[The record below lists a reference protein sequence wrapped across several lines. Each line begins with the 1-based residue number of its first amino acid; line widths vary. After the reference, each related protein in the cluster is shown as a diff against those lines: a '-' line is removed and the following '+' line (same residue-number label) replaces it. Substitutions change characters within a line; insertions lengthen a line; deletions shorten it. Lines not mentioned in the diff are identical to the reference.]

1 MMLGGIRNARERIE
15 GGMSTSQAHN
25 AQGASQNEKSADSQ
39 TLRMAGAILLAA
51 AGLSFGAWQVYGFM
65 QPREIRSASDSARMA
80 AGGPAAAKGAMPA
93 PAEGV
98 DDGIVREFLESTSPA
113 AAAALDT
120 LTNAL
125 PAKLTELGD
134 VAMTQASVQGFVG
147 LAMNKLAALMKD
159 GLVGVM
165 DRPAEASGT
174 EAPKDGQE
182 PIRKQVRAQLGP
194 MGTLL
199 EGAKYDLS
207 RARVVS
213 LAEGIGAGMK
223 NARGGGE
230 RFASVMR
237 FATSQGTEK
246 DPGGEMRVPFCLKG
260 SECKH
265 DDGEIG
271 IVLRRAADGETW
283 SGGGVNLYL
292 KDPSVMAK
300 LMKDRPM
307 PSRVAAP
314 APEKKT
320 DGGGK

>member
-1 MMLGGIRNARERIE
+1 
-15 GGMSTSQAHN
+15 MSTSQA
-25 AQGASQNEKSADSQ
+25 QGSATALTHTEKSAD
-39 TLRMAGAILLAA
+39 TRTVRLAGAIILAA
-51 AGLSFGAWQVYGFM
+51 AGLSFGAWQVYGLM
-65 QPREIRSASDSARMA
+65 QPREIRSASDTARLA
-80 AGGPAAAKGAMPA
+80 AGGSGSVRGAISA
-93 PAEGV
+93 SAEDV
-98 DDGIVREFLESTSPA
+98 DDGIVREFLESASPEA
-113 AAAALDT
+113 AAAVET
-120 LTNAL
+120 LTKAL

-134 VAMTQASVQGFVG
+134 VAMTQASVQGFIG

-165 DRPAEASGT
+165 DRPPEAPGAAAGT
-174 EAPKDGQE
+174 EGQE

-194 MGTLL
+194 LGTLL

-230 RFASVMR
+230 GFASVMR

-246 DPGGEMRVPFCLKG
+246 DPGGELRVPVRLKG
-260 SECKH
+260 SDRKG

-283 SGGGVNLYL
+283 SGGGVNFYL
-292 KDPSVMAK
+292 KDPSVMAR
-300 LMKDRPM
+300 LMKDRP
-307 PSRVAAP
+307 PQGRVAAP
-314 APEKKT
+314 APTLAPEKKI
-320 DGGGK
+320 DGGAK

>member
-1 MMLGGIRNARERIE
+1 MA
-15 GGMSTSQAHN
+15 TSQAQAS
-25 AQGASQNEKSADSQ
+25 AQGVTHSEKSADAR
-39 TLRMAGAILLAA
+39 TLRLAGAIVLAA

-65 QPREIRSASDSARMA
+65 QPREIRSASDSARMV
-80 AGGPAAAKGAMPA
+80 AGGPATGKDARGGAMPA
-93 PAEGV
+93 VAEDV
-98 DDGIVREFLESTSPA
+98 DDGIVREFLESASPEA
-113 AAAALDT
+113 AAAVDT

-125 PAKLTELGD
+125 PAKLSELGD
-134 VAMTQASVQGFVG
+134 VALTQASVQGFVG
-147 LAMNKLAALMKD
+147 VAMNKLAALMKD
-159 GLVGVM
+159 GLVGVL
-165 DRPAEASGT
+165 DRPAEAPGA
-174 EAPKDGQE
+174 EAAKDGQE

-246 DPGGEMRVPFCLKG
+246 DPGGELRVPVRLKG
-260 SECKH
+260 SERKG

-283 SGGGVNLYL
+283 SGGGVNFYL

-300 LMKDRPM
+300 LMKDRP
-307 PSRVAAP
+307 PQSRTAAP
-314 APEKKT
+314 TPQRKTESKPENSE
-320 DGGGK
+320 GGGK

>member
-1 MMLGGIRNARERIE
+1 MA
-15 GGMSTSQAHN
+15 TSQAQAS
-25 AQGASQNEKSADSQ
+25 AQGVTHSEKSADAR
-39 TLRMAGAILLAA
+39 TARLTGAIVLAA
-51 AGLSFGAWQVYGFM
+51 AGLSFAAWQVYGWM
-65 QPREIRSASDSARMA
+65 QPREIRSASDSARMV
-80 AGGPAAAKGAMPA
+80 AGGPAIGKDARGGAMPA
-93 PAEGV
+93 VAEDV
-98 DDGIVREFLESTSPA
+98 DDGIVREFLESSSPEA
-113 AAAALDT
+113 AAAVDALT
-120 LTNAL
+120 SAL
-125 PAKLTELGD
+125 PAKLSELGD

-165 DRPAEASGT
+165 DRPAESPGV
-174 EAPKDGQE
+174 EPPKDGQE

-213 LAEGIGAGMK
+213 LAEGIGAAVK
-223 NARGGGE
+223 NARGSGE

-237 FATSQGTEK
+237 FATSQGSEK
-246 DPGGEMRVPFCLKG
+246 DPGGELRVPVRLKG
-260 SECKH
+260 SERRG

-283 SGGGVNLYL
+283 SGGGVNFYL

-300 LMKDRPM
+300 LMKDRPPPGRM
-307 PSRVAAP
+307 AAHAP
-314 APEKKT
+314 ALALQRKSEGAE
-320 DGGGK
+320 GGGK

>member
-1 MMLGGIRNARERIE
+1 
-15 GGMSTSQAHN
+15 MSTSQAQSQ
-25 AQGASQNEKSADSQ
+25 AQSSGQVALSGERSAD
-39 TLRMAGAILLAA
+39 LRTMRLAVAIVLAA

-65 QPREIRSASDSARMA
+65 QPREIRSASETARMV
-80 AGGPAAAKGAMPA
+80 AGGSGPAGGAMPA
-93 PAEGV
+93 ASEDV
-98 DDGIVREFLESTSPA
+98 DDGIVREFLESASPEA
-113 AAAALDT
+113 AAAVDT

-125 PAKLTELGD
+125 PAKLSELGD
-134 VAMTQASVQGFVG
+134 VALTQASVQGFVG
-147 LAMNKLAALMKD
+147 VAMNKLAALMKD
-159 GLVGVM
+159 GLVGVL
-165 DRPAEASGT
+165 DRPAEAPGA
-174 EAPKDGQE
+174 EAAKDGQE

-246 DPGGEMRVPFCLKG
+246 DPGGELRVPVRLKG
-260 SECKH
+260 SERKG

-283 SGGGVNLYL
+283 SGGGVNFYL

-300 LMKDRPM
+300 LMKDRP
-307 PSRVAAP
+307 PQSRTAAP
-314 APEKKT
+314 TPQRKTESKPENSE
-320 DGGGK
+320 GGGK

>member
-1 MMLGGIRNARERIE
+1 
-15 GGMSTSQAHN
+15 MSTSQAHGSVHD
-25 AQGASQNEKSADSQ
+25 AAHTGKSDDQRTVRLAV
-39 TLRMAGAILLAA
+39 AIVLAA

-65 QPREIRSASDSARMA
+65 QPREIRSASETARMV
-80 AGGPAAAKGAMPA
+80 AGGSGPAKGAIPA
-93 PAEGV
+93 PAEDV
-98 DDGIVREFLESTSPA
+98 DDGIVREFLESTSPEA
-113 AAAALDT
+113 AAAVDT
-120 LTNAL
+120 LTQAL

-134 VAMTQASVQGFVG
+134 VALTQGSVQGFVG

-159 GLVGVM
+159 GLVGVL
-165 DRPAEASGT
+165 DRPPEAPGAEAP
-174 EAPKDGQE
+174 ADGQE

-246 DPGGEMRVPFCLKG
+246 DPGGELRVPVRLKG
-260 SECKH
+260 SDRKG

-283 SGGGVNLYL
+283 SGGGVNFYL

-300 LMKDRPM
+300 LMKDRPPQGRM
-307 PSRVAAP
+307 AAP
-314 APEKKT
+314 TPQRKT
-320 DGGGK
+320 EGDQGGGK

>member
-1 MMLGGIRNARERIE
+1 
-15 GGMSTSQAHN
+15 MSTSQA
-25 AQGASQNEKSADSQ
+25 QGSVAAVARSEKSADAR
-39 TLRMAGAILLAA
+39 TLRMAGAIALAA

-65 QPREIRSASDSARMA
+65 QPREIRSASDTARMV
-80 AGGPAAAKGAMPA
+80 AGGPGAGQRPPGGAMPA
-93 PAEGV
+93 AAEDV
-98 DDGIVREFLESTSPA
+98 DDGIVREFLESASPEA
-113 AAAALDT
+113 AAAVDT
-120 LTNAL
+120 LANAL

-165 DRPAEASGT
+165 DRPAEASGA

-213 LAEGIGAGMK
+213 LAEGIGAGMN

-246 DPGGEMRVPFCLKG
+246 DPGGELRVPVRLKG
-260 SECKH
+260 SDRKG

-283 SGGGVNLYL
+283 SGGGVNFYL

-300 LMKDRPM
+300 LMKDRP
-307 PSRVAAP
+307 PQSRIAAP
-314 APEKKT
+314 APEKKI
-320 DGGGK
+320 DGGAK